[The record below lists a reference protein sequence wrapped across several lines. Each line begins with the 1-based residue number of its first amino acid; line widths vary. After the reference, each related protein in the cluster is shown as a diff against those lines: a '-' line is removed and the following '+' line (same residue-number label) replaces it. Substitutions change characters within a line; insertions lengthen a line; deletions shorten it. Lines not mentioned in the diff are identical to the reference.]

1 MTLQEFAREEY
12 QKLIASSTPVDPAII
27 EKFRK
32 DLAEDYPKYEIENR
46 RRIIRT
52 RQLSDRTII
61 V

>member
-12 QKLIASSTPVDPAII
+12 QKLIASSKPVDPAII
-27 EKFRK
+27 EKFRQ
-32 DLAEDYPKYEIENR
+32 DLAEDYQKYEIENKS
-46 RRIIRT
+46 RIVRT

>member
-12 QKLIASSTPVDPAII
+12 QKMIAFSTPVDPAIV
-27 EKFRK
+27 EKYRK
-32 DLAEDYPKYEIENR
+32 GMAEDYQKYDVENR
-46 RRIIRT
+46 RRIART